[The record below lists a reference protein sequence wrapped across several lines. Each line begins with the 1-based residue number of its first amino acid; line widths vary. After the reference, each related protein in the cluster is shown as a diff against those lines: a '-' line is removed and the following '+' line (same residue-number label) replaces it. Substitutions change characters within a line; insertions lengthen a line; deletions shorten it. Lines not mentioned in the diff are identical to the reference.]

1 MTLVQAATAFGNA
14 RTSGAQ
20 EKETD
25 CKCVIS
31 HTRSAAPTA
40 KRSASIKN
48 LSLEVAVDS
57 RGTKRY
63 LAPSRVHSRTN
74 HSRINRHC
82 SVPTTAGEKS
92 WVAETGS
99 GRAGNESPSP
109 GLSPQQGLSLPF
121 PGKYTPATSIEKLSV
136 QRSAP
141 QSTSKSE
148 FYLCCPAPAPGK
160 GEGFQLDFLSAPGFL
175 ATAC

>member
-48 LSLEVAVDS
+48 LSLEVAVEIPEGQKD
-57 RGTKRY
+57 TWHH
-63 LAPSRVHSRTN
+63 LECTHV
-74 HSRINRHC
+74 RIIPELTDT
-82 SVPTTAGEKS
+82 V
-92 WVAETGS
+92 
-99 GRAGNESPSP
+99 
-109 GLSPQQGLSLPF
+109 LFLPQLERKVGWQRQGLAGLGMNPHLQVCP
-121 PGKYTPATSIEKLSV
+121 PG
-136 QRSAP
+136 R
-141 QSTSKSE
+141 
-148 FYLCCPAPAPGK
+148 G
-160 GEGFQLDFLSAPGFL
+160 
-175 ATAC
+175 